1 MGKRKLWTYSRR
13 LGQIL
18 TGCYLFQQI
27 GCLPEQAFQQVV
39 AENIV
44 LTFGIIVQSVT
55 ALIFN
60 TFFGFV

>member
-1 MGKRKLWTYSRR
+1 MGKRALWKKSRR
-13 LGQIL
+13 FGQIL

-27 GCLPEQAFQQVV
+27 GCLPDQAFQQVV

-44 LTFGIIVQSVT
+44 LTFGIVVQSIT

-60 TFFGFV
+60 TFFGVI